1 MLIRNIPGPENPVI
15 ICTLHPIVQR
25 PTLSLWPY
33 HTESAFSCRD
43 HLPRWSAPNEIPK
56 NSQIRK
62 FQKNVLTAT
71 PFDCI
76 NIQKHVYNTQMSAT
90 KTFRHGQI
98 LRLVSAERISNQ
110 EDLRRRLAQQR
121 MRVTQ
126 ATLSRDLHELKL
138 VKTSEGYRAG
148 AALPDESAALPPLT
162 RALREFL
169 LDIRP
174 AENLLVLKTP
184 PSGAQ
189 PLAAALDGA
198 KFPEIAGTIAGDDT
212 VLIITPTR
220 KSRESLQKE
229 IESHV
234 K

>member
-1 MLIRNIPGPENPVI
+1 VDFL
-15 ICTLHPIVQR
+15 
-25 PTLSLWPY
+25 
-33 HTESAFSCRD
+33 
-43 HLPRWSAPNEIPK
+43 
-56 NSQIRK
+56 
-62 FQKNVLTAT
+62 
-71 PFDCI
+71 CI
-76 NIQKHVYNTQMSAT
+76 NIQRDVYRIRVGAT

-98 LRLVSAERISNQ
+98 LRLVSSERISNQ

-126 ATLSRDLHELKL
+126 ATLSRDLQELKL
-138 VKTSEGYRAG
+138 IKTRDGYRASS
-148 AALPDESAALPPLT
+148 AMPEESAPVPPLT

-220 KSRESLQKE
+220 KTRESLQKE

>member
-1 MLIRNIPGPENPVI
+1 
-15 ICTLHPIVQR
+15 
-25 PTLSLWPY
+25 
-33 HTESAFSCRD
+33 
-43 HLPRWSAPNEIPK
+43 
-56 NSQIRK
+56 
-62 FQKNVLTAT
+62 
-71 PFDCI
+71 
-76 NIQKHVYNTQMSAT
+76 MSAT

-126 ATLSRDLHELKL
+126 ATLSRDLQELKL
-138 VKTSEGYRAG
+138 VKTPEGYRASS
-148 AALPDESAALPPLT
+148 ALPDEAAAVPPLT

-189 PLAAALDGA
+189 PLAAALDAA
-198 KFPEIAGTIAGDDT
+198 KFPDIAGTIAGDDT
-212 VLIITPTR
+212 VLIIAPNR